1 MKKFCYGNNPP
12 PTVGSSSK
20 PWSTCCWHSSS
31 LSKDIRNHDYLR
43 RCPCIPSTKATG
55 WLYKAARPLR
65 VADQQLCPRLLPGL
79 PLEPPASFLAANPH
93 LDTPSSAC
101 CLAGS
106 WGDFFSATEN
116 FEDLMTLLICPF
128 FFTCAHSQATPAY
141 TSPWPLSLLALKQAI
156 GACSLPRKPVKD
168 LQQLKSFLADGKHH
182 SKVIT
187 EGCPKSVEPNG
198 SSQITE
204 GNDRIIKSN
213 QTSGEHTASEYNDSW
228 IFEPELLSAAAGCH
242 SGRL

>member
-1 MKKFCYGNNPP
+1 M
-12 PTVGSSSK
+12 
-20 PWSTCCWHSSS
+20 
-31 LSKDIRNHDYLR
+31 
-43 RCPCIPSTKATG
+43 
-55 WLYKAARPLR
+55 
-65 VADQQLCPRLLPGL
+65 
-79 PLEPPASFLAANPH
+79 
-93 LDTPSSAC
+93 
-101 CLAGS
+101 
-106 WGDFFSATEN
+106 
-116 FEDLMTLLICPF
+116 MLLICPF